1 MLYGHYAGNNK
12 SFPDFVQEEKMQG
25 NITDEMRTKWK
36 KQIAFLEEHQDRL
49 SEWELGFV
57 DSVGNG
63 KDLSLKQSFKL
74 GEIYRRIRDV

>member
-1 MLYGHYAGNNK
+1 
-12 SFPDFVQEEKMQG
+12 MQG

-36 KQIAFLEEHQDRL
+36 HQIGFLEEKQDIL
-49 SEWELGFV
+49 SDWELGFL
-57 DSVGNG
+57 DSIGG

>member
-1 MLYGHYAGNNK
+1 MNGK
-12 SFPDFVQEEKMQG
+12 
-25 NITDEMRTKWK
+25 ITDEMRDKWK
-36 KQIAFLEEHQDRL
+36 TQIDFLEERQNRL

-74 GEIYRRIRDV
+74 GEIYRRIRDA